1 MSLTLSRQQML
12 ALVLL
17 AFFTVLVLGYLV
29 LATVAHVDVWH
40 MLTTS
45 VSSSLLAATNPH
57 H

>member
-1 MSLTLSRQQML
+1 MSLTLTRQQML

-40 MLTTS
+40 MLT
-45 VSSSLLAATNPH
+45 SSTHSFLATMSPH
-57 H
+57 